1 MTTNLENVSISM
13 GLTNRRTF
21 NLSDAEVFIQRM
33 EDVVSPAILLPQK
46 YLQILICIIGWIMT
60 IIGSY
65 FRLIIYKYIYNQYK
79 LKEVTPINV
88 LTFCSCFVTQ
98 ISVIFN
104 IVYET
109 MVVANNSNIVELTGP
124 AFCSVVRFL
133 SMFELYYSIICG
145 VGIALYRILLIKSN
159 LWVKYR
165 LGEATLLKVIFFVGI
180 LISCSI
186 TAVKYSLDSYH
197 LADRNCMIAP
207 GKYLLTILDEHQQG
221 LGEFPTY
228 QYLIQFRKLAM
239 LIMILMTVMEIAIYI
254 SFFHHMYMHDN
265 TEKLEKLLGAATV
278 KARNRKNALTF
289 MSQFCSFLFEVTIF
303 LVLFIGALY
312 GEKGKP
318 IYLMAQFLKKVS
330 FASIAAIEVL
340 LSRNNLR
347 LNIFKTI

>member
-1 MTTNLENVSISM
+1 MTTSIENMSISM
-13 GLTNRRTF
+13 GLTNRRAF
-21 NLSDAEVFIQRM
+21 NLSDAEILIQSM
-33 EDVVSPAILLPQK
+33 EDVVTPAVLLPPK
-46 YLQILICIIGWIMT
+46 YLQILICIVGWIMT
-60 IIGSY
+60 CIGSY
-65 FRLIIYKYIYNQYK
+65 FRIIIYKYIYNQYK

-98 ISVIFN
+98 VTVIFN
-104 IVYET
+104 IIYET

-145 VGIALYRILLIKSN
+145 VGIAFYRILLIKLD
-159 LWVKYR
+159 LWVKNR
-165 LGEATLLKVIFFVGI
+165 LGEATLLNSIFFVGM
-180 LISCSI
+180 LICCSI
-186 TAVKYSLDSYH
+186 IAIKYSLDSYH

-207 GKYLLTILDEHQQG
+207 GKYLLTILDEHQQS

-239 LIMILMTVMEIAIYI
+239 FIMILMTVMEIAIYI

-265 TEKLEKLLGAATV
+265 TERLEKLLGTTTI

-289 MSQFCSFLFEVTIF
+289 MSQFCSFVFEVTIF
-303 LVLFIGALY
+303 LVLFIAALY

-318 IYLMAQFLKKVS
+318 LYLMVVFLKKVS
-330 FASIAAIEVL
+330 FASIAVIEVL
-340 LSRNNLR
+340 VSRNNLR
-347 LNIFKTI
+347 WNMFKTT

>member
-46 YLQILICIIGWIMT
+46 YLQIWICIIGWIMT

-186 TAVKYSLDSYH
+186 TAIKYSLDSYH

-228 QYLIQFRKLAM
+228 KYLIQFRKLAM

-347 LNIFKTI
+347 LNIFKTT